1 VVAVTADAT
10 VEDVAWLAAD
20 HVSAAGAARRAACA
34 LAERVGMGAD
44 RVGEIGL
51 AVTELTANLV
61 KHAGSGAVL
70 LRLRHAAA
78 GPVVE
83 VVTVDHGPGIADVE
97 AAVVDGASSAGTL
110 GIGLGAVVRIAS
122 TWDWWSRPG
131 AGTVLAAG
139 FAAEPGTPA
148 PAPSAVGITRPM
160 TGQDV
165 CGDAYA
171 IREDGGVRTLL
182 LADGLGHGP
191 LAAVASA
198 EAVRAFRAA
207 PAGGPADLLRAVHRA
222 LSGTRGAAAAVA
234 RLGGD
239 EVRYA
244 GVGNIAG
251 VVDDGSTRRAMIS
264 HPGIVGALAR
274 TIREASYPLPRG
286 AVVVLHS
293 DGLTERQSLEPYPGL
308 LARSPLVTAA
318 VLLRDFGVRR
328 DDASVVVARAGAE
341 PAGAAA

>member
-1 VVAVTADAT
+1 MTADAT
-10 VEDVAWLAAD
+10 VEDVAWIAAD
-20 HVSAAGAARRAACA
+20 HVSAAGAARRAAAA
-34 LAERVGMGAD
+34 LAERVGMRPD

-83 VVTVDHGPGIADVE
+83 VVTTDSGPGIGDVE
-97 AAVVDGASSAGTL
+97 AAVVDGTSSAGTL
-110 GIGLGAVVRIAS
+110 GIGLGAVVRMAS
-122 TWDWWSRPG
+122 TWDVWTRPG
-131 AGTVLAAG
+131 AGTVLTAT
-139 FAAEPGTPA
+139 FASEPGAPVPA
-148 PAPSAVGITRPM
+148 PTAVGITRPM
-160 TGQDV
+160 TGQEV

-171 IREDGGVRTLL
+171 VREDDGVRTLL

-207 PAGGPADLLRAVHRA
+207 APAGPADLLRAVHRA
-222 LSGTRGAAAAVA
+222 LPGTRGAAAAVA
-234 RLGGD
+234 RLDGD
-239 EVRYA
+239 AVRYA

-251 VVDDGSTRRAMIS
+251 VVDDGLTRRAMIS
-264 HPGIVGALAR
+264 HPGIVGAQAR
-274 TIREASYPLPRG
+274 TIREVAYPLPRG
-286 AVVVLHS
+286 AVVVMHS
-293 DGLTERQSLEPYPGL
+293 DGVTERQSLEPYPGL
-308 LARSPLVTAA
+308 LGRTPLVIAS

-328 DDASVVVARAGAE
+328 DDASVVVARAGA
-341 PAGAAA
+341 AA

>member
-1 VVAVTADAT
+1 MVAVTADAT
-10 VEDVAWLAAD
+10 VEDVAWITVD
-20 HVSAAGAARRAACA
+20 HVSAAGAARRAASA
-34 LAERVGMGAD
+34 LAERVGMGPD

-83 VVTVDHGPGIADVE
+83 VVTADSGPGIGDVE
-97 AAVVDGASSAGTL
+97 AAVVDGTSSAGTL
-110 GIGLGAVVRIAS
+110 GIGLGAVVRLAS
-122 TWDWWSRPG
+122 TWDAWSRPG
-131 AGTVLAAG
+131 RGTVLTAT
-139 FAAEPGTPA
+139 FAAEPGLPVPPRT
-148 PAPSAVGITRPM
+148 AVGITRPM
-160 TGQDV
+160 TGQEV

-171 IREDGGVRTLL
+171 IREDDGVRTLL

-207 PAGGPADLLRAVHRA
+207 APGGPVALLTAVHRA
-222 LSGTRGAAAAVA
+222 LAGTRGAAAAVA
-234 RLGGD
+234 RLEGD
-239 EVRYA
+239 QVRYA

-251 VVDDGSTRRAMIS
+251 VVDDGLTRRTMIS
-264 HPGIVGALAR
+264 HPGIVGAQAR
-274 TIREASYPLPRG
+274 TIREAAYPLPRG
-286 AVVVLHS
+286 AVVVMHS
-293 DGLTERQSLEPYPGL
+293 DGVTERQSLEPYPGL
-308 LARSPLVTAA
+308 LGRSPLVTAA

-328 DDASVVVARAGAE
+328 DDASVVVAQAGV
-341 PAGAAA
+341 PA